1 MSDKYR
7 PHIEENVSCAGP
19 KSGGSGAAISLRLAT
34 GCQGALSRRSQR
46 RPCTLHRRPVA
57 TQPPAVRCYIFSIVG
72 SVLGVAWSPVRPWPM
87 RQPAPL
93 GAHAHDQAMVL
104 LPVQKLLL
112 VQPQHRRETQQEPRG
127 SSAAWSDIWWSSAVG
142 KYASDSSDR
151 EVRQLPWLKLHFVL
165 YARTSPALS
174 VALLQTARCGHCFIC
189 SGCRRLPF
197 LAGAHR
203 HLHQGRRDCSRFHY
217 RQSRTCL

>member
-1 MSDKYR
+1 MPGCTFAPFAASPLHAAQETGRD
-7 PHIEENVSCAGP
+7 PTAG
-19 KSGGSGAAISLRLAT
+19 
-34 GCQGALSRRSQR
+34 GALLYFFY
-46 RPCTLHRRPVA
+46 CGE
-57 TQPPAVRCYIFSIVG
+57 C

-151 EVRQLPWLKLHFVL
+151 EVRQLPWLNLHFVL